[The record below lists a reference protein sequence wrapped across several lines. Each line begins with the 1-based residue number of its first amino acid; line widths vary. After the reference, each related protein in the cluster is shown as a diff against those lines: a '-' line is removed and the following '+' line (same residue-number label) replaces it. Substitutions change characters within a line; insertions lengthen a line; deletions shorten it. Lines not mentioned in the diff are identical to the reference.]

1 MSTRTH
7 HCGTI
12 DTPLIDSTI
21 TINGWVHRRRDHGGV
36 IFIDARDRS
45 GLVQL
50 VFNPDNCD
58 EATLK
63 LAHTLRAEFVVAA
76 TGIVVARAPEAV
88 NSKLSTG
95 KIEVVVSELEVL
107 NGAKPLPFQL
117 EEADNVD
124 EELRLQHRYLDLRR
138 DKMQEYIKL
147 RHEVVYAMREILHDQ
162 GFYEI
167 ETPILSKST
176 PEGARDFL
184 VPSRLQPGHFYAL
197 PQSPQ
202 IYKQLLMA
210 SGMEKYFQIVKC
222 FRDEDLRA
230 NRQPEFTQLDLEMS
244 FVDEAAVQDLTEKVM
259 THIFNKVCKI
269 NLSAP
274 FERCEFKD
282 VFDQYGS
289 DKPDRRFSLP
299 IHNVTELF
307 ADTSL
312 SFLKAVASGGGK
324 IGALCVKDYSF
335 SRSEL
340 ENTVSH
346 TIKELGAKGLLYIR
360 FNEDGSSDSPVSKFL
375 PEDFF
380 AQAQKV
386 VSGLT
391 TNDTLFLV
399 AGPYTDAWTTLGR
412 LRLHFAH
419 MLELIDH
426 SMHDLFWV
434 TRFPLMEWDED
445 TKRYYAVHH
454 PFTMPEAGW
463 EQSEPG
469 QMTARAYDLIY
480 NGEELG
486 GGSIRIHQ
494 SEMQEKVFEFLGI
507 KKTEAEEKFGFL
519 LEAQQLGCPPMGGIA
534 LGLDRL
540 IMLLTGASSIR
551 EVIAFPKTQRGICP
565 MMQAPCSV
573 NKEQLKEVYVQ
584 TKLPASLQEKL
595 NETGA

>member
-7 HCGTI
+7 HCGTV
-12 DTPLIDSTI
+12 DTPHINTTI

-58 EATLK
+58 EKMMK

-76 TGIVVARAPEAV
+76 TGTVIARAPEAI
-88 NSKLSTG
+88 NPKLPTG
-95 KIEVVVSELEVL
+95 KIEIVVSQLVVL
-107 NGAKPLPFQL
+107 NAAKPLPFQL
-117 EEADNVD
+117 EDADNVD

-138 DKMQEYIKL
+138 DKMQGYIKL
-147 RHEVVYAMREILHDQ
+147 RHDVTYAMREVLHDQ

-167 ETPILSKST
+167 ETPVLSKST

-184 VPSRLQPGHFYAL
+184 VPSRLQPGNFYAL

-210 SGMEKYFQIVKC
+210 SGMEKYFQIVRC

-230 NRQPEFTQLDLEMS
+230 NRQPEFTQLDIEMS
-244 FVDEAAVQDLTEKVM
+244 FVDEQMVQDLTEKVM
-259 THIFNKVCKI
+259 THIFNKVCNIK
-269 NLSAP
+269 LSGP
-274 FERCEFKD
+274 FERCEYKD
-282 VFDQYGS
+282 VFAQYGN
-289 DKPDRRFSLP
+289 DKPDRRFDLP
-299 IHNVTELF
+299 IHNVTDLF
-307 ADTSL
+307 TGTSL
-312 SFLKAVASGGGK
+312 SFLKAVVSGGGK
-324 IGALCVKDYSF
+324 IGALCVKDYNF

-340 ENTVSH
+340 ESTVGM
-346 TIKELGAKGLLYIR
+346 TIKDLGAKGLLYIR

-375 PEDFF
+375 PADFF
-380 AQAQKV
+380 AQAQKMV
-386 VSGLT
+386 PGLT

-399 AGPYTDAWTTLGR
+399 AGPYTDSWTTLGR

-419 MLELIDH
+419 KFNLIDT
-426 SMHDLFWV
+426 SKHDLLWV
-434 TRFPLMEWDED
+434 TRFPLMEWDAD
-445 TKRYYAVHH
+445 TKRYYSVHH
-454 PFTMPEAGW
+454 PFTMPEDGY
-463 EQSEPG
+463 QNQEPG
-469 QMTARAYDLIY
+469 DMTARAYDLIY

-494 SEMQEKVFEFLGI
+494 SEMQEKVFEMLGI
-507 KKTEAEEKFGFL
+507 DKAEAEEKFGFL
-519 LEAQQLGCPPMGGIA
+519 LDSQQLGCPPMGGIA

-565 MMQAPCSV
+565 MMQSPCAV
-573 NKEQLKEVYVQ
+573 DNAQLKEVFIQ
-584 TKLPASLQEKL
+584 TKVPASLQEKK
-595 NETGA
+595 